1 MAGGSLQDLIAG
13 EGGDASGGDAP
24 LPSQV
29 SAHMNPNEDPV
40 MIDTPSKNH
49 LGESLTEG
57 EWKMSTSTEDL
68 GGAVETS
75 AKSTQIHDAAK
86 LKMQV
91 ARAKAESAAKE
102 ANDLLAAA
110 VDAVAR
116 VEPWSSEQEDALQAA
131 VDAHGGRFAE
141 KVNARQM
148 AASMDWWSVSEMVP
162 GKTKQQCSERWILN
176 HSSQGEGDESDEQ
189 VPSVLLTAASEAAAS
204 AAGVLLAAAAAAEEE
219 QRVRQEGVRQST
231 PIEVRKET
239 METGSGDPDNL
250 MEYNALVFDALHAK
264 RDSVQKLQA
273 KVRGLQLDIRQ
284 LHKDKAEQEAENCAA
299 VKHWG
304 EKMAAK
310 DQALVEMTM
319 GRDQLQQD
327 VDRQIGEVRAA
338 SKEQLDALRDQL
350 HETRTRLEGEVEH
363 LSEQLMK
370 VRTFRANMEK
380 VEAEV
385 VHLKTQLKDMK
396 AEQKAK
402 QEAAEKDMYEENIRC
417 NKIVAGA
424 RMAGVNTDAMEE
436 ALKQRVQKMDKQGNR
451 VGLSQL
457 EALVTLLADTMR
469 NGSMGQRQRPAE
481 APVEAEESRPGE
493 ELQLPQVPSGSRGG
507 AGPPKHRGRR
517 AGARTKEE
525 KAVEFPLVPMPTSSR
540 TSKVRVQC
548 KYMYSAG
555 GLRLSSRQ

>member
-1 MAGGSLQDLIAG
+1 
-13 EGGDASGGDAP
+13 
-24 LPSQV
+24 
-29 SAHMNPNEDPV
+29 
-40 MIDTPSKNH
+40 
-49 LGESLTEG
+49 
-57 EWKMSTSTEDL
+57 
-68 GGAVETS
+68 
-75 AKSTQIHDAAK
+75 
-86 LKMQV
+86 
-91 ARAKAESAAKE
+91 
-102 ANDLLAAA
+102 
-110 VDAVAR
+110 
-116 VEPWSSEQEDALQAA
+116 
-131 VDAHGGRFAE
+131 
-141 KVNARQM
+141 
-148 AASMDWWSVSEMVP
+148 
-162 GKTKQQCSERWILN
+162 
-176 HSSQGEGDESDEQ
+176 
-189 VPSVLLTAASEAAAS
+189 
-204 AAGVLLAAAAAAEEE
+204 
-219 QRVRQEGVRQST
+219 
-231 PIEVRKET
+231 
-239 METGSGDPDNL
+239 
-250 MEYNALVFDALHAK
+250 
-264 RDSVQKLQA
+264 
-273 KVRGLQLDIRQ
+273 
-284 LHKDKAEQEAENCAA
+284 
-299 VKHWG
+299 
-304 EKMAAK
+304 MAAK

-517 AGARTKEE
+517 AGARMKEE

-540 TSKVRVQC
+540 TSKVRLQC